1 MILTMPD
8 NLSLTAYAKLNLSL
22 DITGK
27 MPDGYHTINT
37 VMQSIDLAD
46 TVTVERCDPDAEYDV
61 EIICNDESI
70 PTDGKNSAYKAAKAF
85 FEYNDITS
93 GSVKIKIKKNIPAAA
108 GLGGG
113 SADAAAV
120 IVAMNELF
128 NTNLES
134 AELCDIAENVGMDV
148 PFCINGGTQLA
159 EGLGTIL
166 TPLPGLE
173 GCAFL
178 LIKNGEKKSTEQM
191 YADFDSMQN
200 VMHPESA
207 QIVESIC
214 EGELLSDT
222 DLLYN
227 VFEPLWGDDCKRIK
241 QSLTENGAL
250 YAGLT
255 GSGPTVFGIFA
266 DEDDA
271 KHAKSALEDIY
282 DEVYLCEPVDCGS
295 REK

>member
-1 MILTMPD
+1 MPD
-8 NLSLTAYAKLNLSL
+8 NLSLLAYAKLNLSL

-27 MPDGYHTINT
+27 RPDGYHTIDT

-46 TVTVERCDPDAEYDV
+46 TVTVERCDPDADFD
-61 EIICNDESI
+61 INISCNDETI
-70 PTDGKNSAYKAAKAF
+70 PTDDKNSAYKAAKAF
-85 FEYNDITS
+85 FEYNDISS
-93 GSVKIKIKKNIPAAA
+93 GSVKIKIKKNIPTAS

-134 AELCDIAENVGMDV
+134 SELCDIAENVGMDV

-166 TPLPGLE
+166 TPLPNIE
-173 GCAFL
+173 GCTFV
-178 LIKNGEKKSTEQM
+178 LIKNGKKKSTAQM
-191 YADFDSMQN
+191 YADFDSLEG
-200 VMHPESA
+200 VIHPETTA
-207 QIVESIC
+207 IVDSIC
-214 EGELLSDT
+214 EGELLNDT

-227 VFEPLWGDDCKRIK
+227 VFEPLWGDECKTIK
-241 QSLTENGAL
+241 QALIDNGADF
-250 YAGLT
+250 AGLT

-271 KHAKSALEDIY
+271 KRAKAVLDDIY

-295 REK
+295 EEK